1 MLSPH
6 FRHDFDAVGHK
17 SRHPRDRIFS
27 HVFRRGVIR
36 HSGDNPGIFQMTRP
50 VLEAHDKT
58 QALQKGFRT
67 SARGALAA
75 RHARAY
81 VTLLMAS
88 GLILATI
95 AVVTVSIEVV
105 KAAAL
110 H

>member
-1 MLSPH
+1 M
-6 FRHDFDAVGHK
+6 A
-17 SRHPRDRIFS
+17 
-27 HVFRRGVIR
+27 
-36 HSGDNPGIFQMTRP
+36 RP
-50 VLEAHDKT
+50 SFEA
-58 QALQKGFRT
+58 QALQQELRQELRQELKGFQT

-75 RHARAY
+75 RRARAY

-95 AVVTVSIEVV
+95 TAVVTVSIEVV

>member
-1 MLSPH
+1 
-6 FRHDFDAVGHK
+6 
-17 SRHPRDRIFS
+17 
-27 HVFRRGVIR
+27 
-36 HSGDNPGIFQMTRP
+36 MTRP
-50 VLEAHDKT
+50 VFKGHE
-58 QALQKGFRT
+58 LQKGFQT

-95 AVVTVSIEVV
+95 TAVVTVSIEVV